1 MNWKNQKH
9 LNNKFMD
16 TKYYDLILFLVQVL
30 LLIAHF
36 NTIGFAEA
44 LILIAQA
51 ILLFM
56 QCTMR
61 PIGCDD
67 K

>member
-1 MNWKNQKH
+1 
-9 LNNKFMD
+9 MD
-16 TKYYDLILFLVQVL
+16 TKYYDLILFLVQIL
-30 LLIAHF
+30 LLIAHL
-36 NTIGFAEA
+36 NTSGFAEA

-51 ILLFM
+51 ILFLM

-61 PIGCDD
+61 PNGCDD

>member
-1 MNWKNQKH
+1 
-9 LNNKFMD
+9 MD
-16 TKYYDLILFLVQVL
+16 VKYYDIVLIIVQVIL
-30 LLIAHF
+30 IIAHF
-36 NTIGFAEA
+36 NTSGFAEA

-61 PIGCDD
+61 PNGFDD

>member
-1 MNWKNQKH
+1 
-9 LNNKFMD
+9 MD
-16 TKYYDLILFLVQVL
+16 TKYYDLTLTIVQILLV
-30 LLIAHF
+30 IA
-36 NTIGFAEA
+36 NLNASGFAEA

-61 PIGCDD
+61 PDWCDD

>member
-1 MNWKNQKH
+1 
-9 LNNKFMD
+9 MD

-36 NTIGFAEA
+36 NTSGLAEV

-61 PIGCDD
+61 PNGCED

>member
-1 MNWKNQKH
+1 
-9 LNNKFMD
+9 MD
-16 TKYYDLILFLVQVL
+16 TKYYDLILTIVQILLV
-30 LLIAHF
+30 IAHL
-36 NTIGFAEA
+36 NTGGFAEA

-61 PIGCDD
+61 PDGCED

>member
-1 MNWKNQKH
+1 
-9 LNNKFMD
+9 MD
-16 TKYYDLILFLVQVL
+16 TKYYDLILTVVQILLV
-30 LLIAHF
+30 IAVF
-36 NTIGFAEA
+36 KTSDFAEV

-61 PIGCDD
+61 PNGCDD

>member
-1 MNWKNQKH
+1 
-9 LNNKFMD
+9 MD
-16 TKYYDLILFLVQVL
+16 VKYYDIVLIIVQVL
-30 LLIAHF
+30 LIIAHL
-36 NTIGFAEA
+36 NTSGFAEA

-51 ILLFM
+51 ILLLM

-61 PIGCDD
+61 PNGCDD

>member
-1 MNWKNQKH
+1 
-9 LNNKFMD
+9 MD

-30 LLIAHF
+30 LLIA
-36 NTIGFAEA
+36 
-44 LILIAQA
+44 QA

-61 PIGCDD
+61 PNGCDD

>member
-1 MNWKNQKH
+1 
-9 LNNKFMD
+9 MD
-16 TKYYDLILFLVQVL
+16 TKYYDLILVLVQVL
-30 LLIAHF
+30 LIIAHL
-36 NTIGFAEA
+36 NTNGFAEV

-51 ILLFM
+51 ILLVM

-61 PIGCDD
+61 PDGCED

>member
-1 MNWKNQKH
+1 MNV
-9 LNNKFMD
+9 
-16 TKYYDLILFLVQVL
+16 KYYDIVLIIVQVIL
-30 LLIAHF
+30 TIAHF
-36 NTIGFAEA
+36 KTSGFAEV

-61 PIGCDD
+61 PNGCDD

>member
-1 MNWKNQKH
+1 MNV
-9 LNNKFMD
+9 
-16 TKYYDLILFLVQVL
+16 KYYDIVLVIVQVIL
-30 LLIAHF
+30 VIANF
-36 NTIGFAEA
+36 NTSGFAEA

-61 PIGCDD
+61 PDGCED

>member
-1 MNWKNQKH
+1 
-9 LNNKFMD
+9 MD
-16 TKYYDLILFLVQVL
+16 TKYYDLILSLVQVL
-30 LLIAHF
+30 LLIAIL
-36 NTIGFAEA
+36 NTSGFAEI

-51 ILLFM
+51 ILLLM

-61 PIGCDD
+61 PNGCDD

>member
-1 MNWKNQKH
+1 
-9 LNNKFMD
+9 MD
-16 TKYYDLILFLVQVL
+16 TKYYDLTLTIVQILLV
-30 LLIAHF
+30 IA
-36 NTIGFAEA
+36 NLNASGFAEA

-56 QCTMR
+56 QCSMR
-61 PIGCDD
+61 PDGCDD

>member
-1 MNWKNQKH
+1 
-9 LNNKFMD
+9 MD
-16 TKYYDLILFLVQVL
+16 TKYYDLILAVVQILLV
-30 LLIAHF
+30 IAHL
-36 NTIGFAEA
+36 NTGGFAEV

-56 QCTMR
+56 QCGMR
-61 PIGCDD
+61 PDGCDD

>member
-1 MNWKNQKH
+1 MN
-9 LNNKFMD
+9 
-16 TKYYDLILFLVQVL
+16 TKYYDLILAAVQILLV
-30 LLIAHF
+30 IAKL
-36 NTIGFAEA
+36 NIDNSDFAEA
-44 LILIAQA
+44 LIIIAQA

>member
-1 MNWKNQKH
+1 MNV
-9 LNNKFMD
+9 
-16 TKYYDLILFLVQVL
+16 KYYDIVLTIVQILLV
-30 LLIAHF
+30 IANF
-36 NTIGFAEA
+36 NTSGFAEA
-44 LILIAQA
+44 MILIAQA

-61 PIGCDD
+61 PNGCED

>member
-1 MNWKNQKH
+1 
-9 LNNKFMD
+9 MD
-16 TKYYDLILFLVQVL
+16 TKYYDLILSAVQILLV
-30 LLIAHF
+30 IANL
-36 NTIGFAEA
+36 NTSGFAEA
-44 LILIAQA
+44 MIIIAQA

-61 PIGCDD
+61 PDGCDD

>member
-1 MNWKNQKH
+1 MNV
-9 LNNKFMD
+9 
-16 TKYYDLILFLVQVL
+16 KYYDIVLIIVQVL
-30 LLIAHF
+30 LIIAHL
-36 NTIGFAEA
+36 NTSGFAEA

-61 PIGCDD
+61 PDGCED

>member
-1 MNWKNQKH
+1 
-9 LNNKFMD
+9 MD
-16 TKYYDLILFLVQVL
+16 VKYYDIVLIIVQVIL
-30 LLIAHF
+30 TIAHL
-36 NTIGFAEA
+36 NTGDFAEA
-44 LILIAQA
+44 LIIIAQA

>member
-1 MNWKNQKH
+1 MN
-9 LNNKFMD
+9 
-16 TKYYDLILFLVQVL
+16 TKYYDLILAGVQILLV
-30 LLIAHF
+30 IANLNIDNNDF
-36 NTIGFAEA
+36 GEA
-44 LILIAQA
+44 LIVIVQA

-61 PIGCDD
+61 PDGCDD

>member
-1 MNWKNQKH
+1 
-9 LNNKFMD
+9 MD
-16 TKYYDLILFLVQVL
+16 VKYYDVTLAIVQVL
-30 LLIAHF
+30 LILAHF
-36 NTIGFAEA
+36 NTSGFAEA

-56 QCTMR
+56 QCNMR
-61 PIGCDD
+61 PNGCDD

>member
-1 MNWKNQKH
+1 MN
-9 LNNKFMD
+9 
-16 TKYYDLILFLVQVL
+16 TKYYDLTLTVVQILLV
-30 LLIAHF
+30 IANF
-36 NTIGFAEA
+36 NTGG
-44 LILIAQA
+44 IAKVIIITVQA

-61 PIGCDD
+61 PVGCDD

>member
-1 MNWKNQKH
+1 
-9 LNNKFMD
+9 MD

-36 NTIGFAEA
+36 NTSDFAEA
-44 LILIAQA
+44 MILIAQA

-61 PIGCDD
+61 PNGCDD

>member
-1 MNWKNQKH
+1 MN
-9 LNNKFMD
+9 

-30 LLIAHF
+30 LIIAHL
-36 NTIGFAEA
+36 NTGGFAEV

-56 QCTMR
+56 QCGMR
-61 PIGCDD
+61 PDGCDD

>member
-1 MNWKNQKH
+1 
-9 LNNKFMD
+9 MD
-16 TKYYDLILFLVQVL
+16 VKYYDLALTIVQILLV
-30 LLIAHF
+30 IANF
-36 NTIGFAEA
+36 NTSGFAEA
-44 LILIAQA
+44 MILIAQA

-61 PIGCDD
+61 PNGYDD

>member
-1 MNWKNQKH
+1 
-9 LNNKFMD
+9 MD

-30 LLIAHF
+30 LLIARL
-36 NTIGFAEA
+36 NTSGFAEV

-51 ILLFM
+51 ILLLM
-56 QCTMR
+56 QCSMR
-61 PIGCDD
+61 PNGCDD

>member
-1 MNWKNQKH
+1 
-9 LNNKFMD
+9 MD
-16 TKYYDLILFLVQVL
+16 TKYYDIVLIIVQVL

-36 NTIGFAEA
+36 NTSGFAEA

-51 ILLFM
+51 VLLIM

-61 PIGCDD
+61 PNGCDD

>member
-1 MNWKNQKH
+1 
-9 LNNKFMD
+9 MD
-16 TKYYDLILFLVQVL
+16 TKYYDLILSAVQILLV
-30 LLIAHF
+30 IANF
-36 NTIGFAEA
+36 NTSGIAEA
-44 LILIAQA
+44 MIIIAQA

-61 PIGCDD
+61 PDGCDD

>member
-1 MNWKNQKH
+1 MN
-9 LNNKFMD
+9 
-16 TKYYDLILFLVQVL
+16 TKYYDLILSAVQILLV
-30 LLIAHF
+30 IAHF
-36 NTIGFAEA
+36 NTSGFAEV
-44 LILIAQA
+44 LIIIAQA

-56 QCTMR
+56 QCAMR

>member
-1 MNWKNQKH
+1 
-9 LNNKFMD
+9 MD
-16 TKYYDLILFLVQVL
+16 TKYYDLILSLVQVL
-30 LLIAHF
+30 LLIAHL
-36 NTIGFAEA
+36 NTSGLAEA

-51 ILLFM
+51 ILLLM

-61 PIGCDD
+61 PDGCED

>member
-1 MNWKNQKH
+1 
-9 LNNKFMD
+9 MD
-16 TKYYDLILFLVQVL
+16 TKYYDLILSLVQVL
-30 LLIAHF
+30 LLIAHL
-36 NTIGFAEA
+36 NTSGFAEA
-44 LILIAQA
+44 MILIAQA

-61 PIGCDD
+61 PDGCED